1 MTPESVTEL
10 EPQPQGMSEAS
21 RLSGVFFEPKKAFE
35 DIAARPFF
43 WVPLILTI
51 VAGLI
56 FVTILGQHVGW
67 SQVMRQQ
74 MQANS
79 RSAQQMEQMPPEQR
93 ERMIEMQTRFVPFG
107 FYAGALIG
115 GPIFFLISGLILL
128 GITRGIMSA
137 PIRFKQVFAILCY
150 ASVPAII
157 QTILTIAV
165 MFLKKP
171 EEFNLQ
177 NPLAFN
183 PGAFMDPTT
192 TSKFLYAVASAIDV
206 FTIWRILL
214 IAVGLKAAGGRKL
227 SFGGALT
234 AVLLPWIVIVLI
246 RGALA
251 GVFG

>member
-56 FVTILGQHVGW
+56 FVTMLGQHIGW
-67 SQVMRQQ
+67 SQIIRQQ
-74 MQANS
+74 MQSNP
-79 RSAQQMEQMPPEQR
+79 RSAQQMDQLPPDQR

-107 FYAGALIG
+107 FYGGALLG
-115 GPIFFLISGLILL
+115 GPIFFLIAGLILL

-150 ASVPAII
+150 ASMPTII
-157 QTILTIAV
+157 QTILTTVV

-192 TSKFLYAVASAIDV
+192 TSKFLYALASAIDV
-206 FTIWRILL
+206 FTIWRIVL

-234 AVLLPWIVIVLI
+234 AVALPWVIIVLI
-246 RGALA
+246 RASLA
-251 GVFG
+251 NVFG